1 MLMSE
6 YLDTLSEQIR
16 CKKARPM
23 VVEEIRGHIED
34 QTQAYEKAGMDHAA
48 AMEKAVADMGDP
60 VEAGTA
66 LDKIHRP
73 KMQWSMIIMA
83 VALSLFGML
92 MQIIIF
98 YTGCLS
104 NDSNVMTIRD
114 DYILNAV
121 LYTVIGIAV
130 IIGTCMLDYTF
141 LGKHPLTLWFL
152 ICAFSFI
159 NFISYENGWGLWFS
173 SYRTAYAMIYY
184 LLTLMLPVFAAVVF
198 SLRRHTFSAFVKCIG
213 LAVLG
218 LLSTGLAYVSAMIEY
233 VLCILIILS
242 VAVLKGWFIPL
253 SDPKAFMKKLLQLA
267 ILWIPSIVF
276 PTFIIFSALFWTDS
290 TSLLAPYQSFRIQ
303 AMFGLL
309 EDAEYT
315 VNYALTAVRQLLSE
329 ASFLG
334 NQELPLTTLPAIQ
347 NNYIITSIVTY
358 FGIGAAVVILLL
370 IGWFLCKAFHI
381 SLRQKNQLG
390 SIISIAC
397 SGALL
402 LKSCIYLCSNL
413 GITML
418 FSQMSMPFLSFG
430 LMNTIINAVLT
441 GLLLSVFRN
450 TDIISEKM
458 IGPKY
463 RFHFTIQKI
472 KE

>member
-34 QTQAYEKAGMDHAA
+34 QTQAYEKAGMDHAF

-92 MQIIIF
+92 MQILIF

-104 NDSNVMTIRD
+104 NDSNITTIRD
-114 DYILNAV
+114 DYILNAFF
-121 LYTVIGIAV
+121 YTILGIAV
-130 IIGTCMLDYTF
+130 MIGTCLLDYTF
-141 LGKHPLTLWFL
+141 LGKHPVTLWFG
-152 ICAFSFI
+152 ICMLSFFNYI
-159 NFISYENGWGLWFS
+159 RYLNGWGIFP
-173 SYRTAYAMIYY
+173 SYRTNYAIIYY

-198 SLRRHTFSAFVKCIG
+198 SMRRHTFSALLKCIG

-218 LLSTGLAYVSAMIEY
+218 LFCTGLAYASVMIEY
-233 VLCILIILS
+233 ILCILIILS
-242 VAVLKGWFIPL
+242 AAILKGWFVSPA
-253 SDPKAFMKKLLQLA
+253 DGKAGRKKLLQLA
-267 ILWIPSIVF
+267 MLWIPAVVF
-276 PTFIIFSALFWTDS
+276 PAFIILSALFWADSISFLATYQTD
-290 TSLLAPYQSFRIQ
+290 RIR

-309 EDAEYT
+309 ENAEQE
-315 VNYALTAVRQLLSE
+315 VNYTISNIRQLLSE

-347 NNYIITSIVTY
+347 NDYIITSIVTY

-370 IGWFLCKAFHI
+370 IGLFLCKAFHI